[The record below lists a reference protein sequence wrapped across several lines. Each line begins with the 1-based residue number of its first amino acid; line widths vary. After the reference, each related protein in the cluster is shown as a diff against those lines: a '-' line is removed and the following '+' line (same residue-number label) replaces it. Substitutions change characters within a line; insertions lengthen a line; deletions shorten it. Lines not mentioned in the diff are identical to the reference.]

1 MNHTSSCSVSQSIT
15 HGRRMDGSGHRES
28 QMNSQVLEI
37 RFTMPFTCSTG
48 LVMPSIAC
56 TTSGLL
62 TASCSIVI
70 VSQVM
75 GDTTSTQGHSGARFK
90 TSPKCQRKQGQES
103 CVLSS
108 IRSQCHSR
116 MKSKYKKVKLHQF
129 FRFHQIWS
137 AETEMFNISL
147 RQSAGMPMPLGAGFA
162 KILLAAQFDGSPR
175 PRLLRSLLWP
185 VGVIFGYWTVIW
197 LSFLLLFV
205 RAAEPNPP
213 VLSGQ
218 RASIQ
223 SEHYWGRVCRMR
235 HGELTGALPLRSA
248 GTVHGVKG
256 PLPLLLQSFSGSKTA
271 GHRT

>member
-1 MNHTSSCSVSQSIT
+1 
-15 HGRRMDGSGHRES
+15 
-28 QMNSQVLEI
+28 
-37 RFTMPFTCSTG
+37 
-48 LVMPSIAC
+48 
-56 TTSGLL
+56 
-62 TASCSIVI
+62 
-70 VSQVM
+70 
-75 GDTTSTQGHSGARFK
+75 
-90 TSPKCQRKQGQES
+90 
-103 CVLSS
+103 
-108 IRSQCHSR
+108 
-116 MKSKYKKVKLHQF
+116 
-129 FRFHQIWS
+129 
-137 AETEMFNISL
+137 
-147 RQSAGMPMPLGAGFA
+147 MPMPLGAGFA
-162 KILLAAQFDGSPR
+162 KILLAAHFDGSPR

-197 LSFLLLFV
+197 LSSLLLFV

-223 SEHYWGRVCRMR
+223 SEHYWGRVCRKR

>member
-1 MNHTSSCSVSQSIT
+1 MSSASASLSDNFKELENACPEWQQETQAI
-15 HGRRMDGSGHRES
+15 HPKWLEQHQSGH
-28 QMNSQVLEI
+28 
-37 RFTMPFTCSTG
+37 
-48 LVMPSIAC
+48 
-56 TTSGLL
+56 L
-62 TASCSIVI
+62 TKNKNCPVCME
-70 VSQVM
+70 V
-75 GDTTSTQGHSGARFK
+75 
-90 TSPKCQRKQGQES
+90 
-103 CVLSS
+103 
-108 IRSQCHSR
+108 
-116 MKSKYKKVKLHQF
+116 
-129 FRFHQIWS
+129 
-137 AETEMFNISL
+137 

-185 VGVIFGYWTVIW
+185 VGVIFDYWTVIW
-197 LSFLLLFV
+197 LSSLLLFV

-223 SEHYWGRVCRMR
+223 SEHYWGRVCRKR

-271 GHRT
+271 VHRT